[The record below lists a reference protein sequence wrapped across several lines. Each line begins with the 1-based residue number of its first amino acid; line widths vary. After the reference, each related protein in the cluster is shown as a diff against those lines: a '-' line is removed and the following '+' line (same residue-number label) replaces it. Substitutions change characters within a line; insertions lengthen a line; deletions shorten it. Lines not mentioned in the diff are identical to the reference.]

1 MALEV
6 VAQNFNILL
15 TPMAKDNFRQPKKVS
30 EFDQKVI
37 DVARVTRVMA
47 GGKRMRFRATV
58 AIGDHKGRV
67 GWAFGKA
74 ADVSEAV
81 NKAVNKAQKHMIKVQ
96 MVNQTIPH
104 QVEYKLNAARVLLK
118 PAKPGTGI
126 IAGGSARV
134 ILDLSGIPNI
144 YAKLIGRT
152 TNKMANLAVT
162 FEALKKLKTPK
173 VRAPKKEV
181 KKEVVGDNQ

>member
-1 MALEV
+1 MPRE
-6 VAQNFNILL
+6 NY
-15 TPMAKDNFRQPKKVS
+15 RQPKTAP

-58 AIGDHKGRV
+58 AIGDHKGRI
-67 GWAFGKA
+67 GWAYGKA
-74 ADVSEAV
+74 ADVAEAV
-81 NKAVNKAQKHMIKVQ
+81 NKAVNKAKKTMFKVK
-96 MVNQTIPH
+96 MVDQTIPH
-104 QVEYKLNAARVLLK
+104 EVNYKLSAARVLLK

-134 ILDLSGIPNI
+134 ILDLAGIPNI

-162 FEALKKLKTPK
+162 FEALKKLKEPK
-173 VRAPKKEV
+173 VKVAKKEA
-181 KKEVVGDNQ
+181 KKIEIEANK